1 MTNTDRAAYF
11 GTLAADAML
20 AGYVTLAVGYARL
33 SAHWA
38 NIYLHNAEVCRRA
51 T

>member
-20 AGYVTLAVGYARL
+20 AGHVNLAVGYARL

-38 NIYLHNAEVCRRA
+38 GIYLHNRAVCRA
-51 T
+51 S